1 MSLLLV
7 EDDPNMAV
15 SLSLALNN
23 AGFKVESTSDGLI
36 GLDFARSNK
45 YELILLDCNLPRLS
59 GFDIVKRLRE
69 DKNSTP
75 IIILTVLGELNDKI
89 ELFELGADDYLTK
102 PFAFSELLARIKA
115 LLRRPLNFRGKILK
129 VGNLELDPDKFLV
142 TKNDVRIPLPSREFS
157 LLEYLMTNRGKFIS
171 RQKIM
176 EEVWD
181 EEVDPFSNT
190 VEVHIMN
197 IRRKLET
204 ENEHYIFTAS
214 NRGYKVDLQR

>member
-1 MSLLLV
+1 MSLLLI
-7 EDDPNMAV
+7 EDDPNMV
-15 SLSLALNN
+15 LSLSLALND
-23 AGFKVESTSDGLI
+23 AGFKVESASDGLE
-36 GLDFARSNK
+36 GLDLARFNK

-59 GFDIVKRLRE
+59 GFDIVKRLRAG
-69 DKNSTP
+69 KIATP

-89 ELFELGADDYLTK
+89 ELFDLGADDYLTK
-102 PFAFSELLARIKA
+102 PFAFSELLARVKA
-115 LLRRPLNFRGKILK
+115 LLRRPLNLCGEILR

-142 TKNDVRIPLPSREFS
+142 AKNGVRIPMSSREFS
-157 LLEYLMTNRGKFIS
+157 LLEYLMANKGKFLS

-176 EEVWD
+176 DEIWD
-181 EEVDPFSNT
+181 EEANSFSNT

-214 NRGYKVDLQR
+214 NRGYKVDNQR